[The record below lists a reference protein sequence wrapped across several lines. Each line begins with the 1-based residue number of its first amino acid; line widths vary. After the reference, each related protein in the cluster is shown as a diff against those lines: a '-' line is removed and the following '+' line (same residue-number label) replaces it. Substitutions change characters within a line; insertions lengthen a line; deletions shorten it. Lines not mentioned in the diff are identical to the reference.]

1 MQLLRQ
7 MNKPFCL
14 EADSMA
20 STDQN
25 ALDPTEQARLA
36 YRQFTQKVT
45 AMVSNMPEHLK
56 ELYDE
61 KLKFDN
67 NDVVIVGFFKSGAV
81 FFCFST
87 SFLFQ
92 PLTYKESCKYLGLH
106 LDGSL
111 RFREHI
117 DYVVKKRNQFS
128 GLIHRI
134 REQYTR
140 SSLLM
145 FYNSFAK
152 SVLSYALISYGTAAK
167 TNLMK
172 VENAQRRILRAIFF
186 RRKFD
191 SLYKIWYGH
200 KIQTVF

>member
-81 FFCFST
+81 FF
-87 SFLFQ
+87 LFF
-92 PLTYKESCKYLGLH
+92 H
-106 LDGSL
+106 
-111 RFREHI
+111 
-117 DYVVKKRNQFS
+117 
-128 GLIHRI
+128 
-134 REQYTR
+134 
-140 SSLLM
+140 
-145 FYNSFAK
+145 
-152 SVLSYALISYGTAAK
+152 LISVST
-167 TNLMK
+167 
-172 VENAQRRILRAIFF
+172 
-186 RRKFD
+186 FD
-191 SLYKIWYGH
+191 L
-200 KIQTVF
+200 